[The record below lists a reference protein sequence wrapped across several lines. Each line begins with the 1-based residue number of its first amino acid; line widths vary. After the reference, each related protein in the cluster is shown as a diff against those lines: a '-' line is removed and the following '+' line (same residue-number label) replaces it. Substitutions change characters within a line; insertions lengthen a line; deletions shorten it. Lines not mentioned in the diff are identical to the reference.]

1 MSAGD
6 GKTLTDLESKMVF
19 DLPFS
24 FTPRARV
31 GARRG
36 NRRVCIQV
44 HVLTDLTATVIS
56 LRPDNTC
63 W

>member
-6 GKTLTDLESKMVF
+6 GNSPTDLESKMVF

-36 NRRVCIQV
+36 NRRVHIQV
-44 HVLTDLTATVIS
+44 HVPTDLTATVIQAIQA
-56 LRPDNTC
+56 
-63 W
+63 

>member
-36 NRRVCIQV
+36 NRRVGIQV
-44 HVLTDLTATVIS
+44 HAPTDLTATVKS
-56 LRPDNTC
+56 
-63 W
+63 